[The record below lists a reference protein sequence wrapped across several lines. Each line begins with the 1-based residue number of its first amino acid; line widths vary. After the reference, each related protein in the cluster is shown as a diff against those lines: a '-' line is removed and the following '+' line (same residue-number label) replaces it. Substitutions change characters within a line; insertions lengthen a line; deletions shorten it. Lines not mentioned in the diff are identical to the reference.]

1 MQTIE
6 FQSTVK
12 DNIIR
17 IPERYGRVMDMPVT
31 VVIYGNNRQDS
42 YTDSLQNEDNPAS
55 NLYDFFQNS
64 PLRDVDIDLERKYSP
79 VEMRDISL

>member
-17 IPERYGRVMDMPVT
+17 IPERYGKVMDSPVT
-31 VVIYGNNRQDS
+31 VVIYVNTRQTSYDDSMQDIGNQ
-42 YTDSLQNEDNPAS
+42 TS

-64 PLRDVDIDLERKYSP
+64 PLRDADIDLERRHSL